1 MNDTQLEISNTKGI
15 CFHDL
20 NKTLQTAHQL
30 VVYRS
35 LLQDQVVNSY
45 LSLLESLTSYP
56 PVVSEINNAYHRFV
70 HNLIMQETPGKW
82 PDAWQRYLVTAIG

>member
-45 LSLLESLTSYP
+45 LSLLESLT
-56 PVVSEINNAYHRFV
+56 
-70 HNLIMQETPGKW
+70 
-82 PDAWQRYLVTAIG
+82 

>member
-1 MNDTQLEISNTKGI
+1 MIQLEISNTRI

-35 LLQDQVVNSY
+35 LLQNQVVNAA
-45 LSLLESLTSYP
+45 LSAGILTSYP

-70 HNLIMQETPGKW
+70 HNLIMQKP
-82 PDAWQRYLVTAIG
+82 